1 MNAPDV
7 IKYGHETVMTAV
19 KGLPQEDWLTPG
31 VCGVWSV
38 KDIIAH
44 LASFEV
50 TLVDVLRSLT
60 GETSTPM
67 LQTFIETYPQ
77 FNDAQVELRR
87 HHPADEV
94 LAEYIDAY
102 EQAAA
107 LLPEISPEL
116 RRQNGTLAWYGNEYD
131 LDDFILYTFYG
142 HKREHSAQI
151 NVFRDTLSS

>member
-1 MNAPDV
+1 MNAHDV
-7 IKYGHETVMTAV
+7 IRYGHETVLTAID
-19 KGLPQEDWLTPG
+19 GLPKDDLLTPG

-50 TLVDVLRSLT
+50 ALVDVLRSLT

-77 FNDAQVELRR
+77 FNDEQVELRR
-87 HHPADEV
+87 HNTADEV

-116 RRQNGTLAWYGNEYD
+116 RRQNGTLAWYGDQYD

-142 HKREHSAQI
+142 HKREHCAQI
-151 NVFRDTLSS
+151 SVFRDTLSS

>member
-1 MNAPDV
+1 M
-7 IKYGHETVMTAV
+7 
-19 KGLPQEDWLTPG
+19 
-31 VCGVWSV
+31 CGVWSV

-50 TLVDVLRSLT
+50 ALVDVLRSLT

-77 FNDAQVELRR
+77 FNDEQVELRR
-87 HHPADEV
+87 HNTADEV

-116 RRQNGTLAWYGNEYD
+116 RRQNGTLAWYGDQYD

-142 HKREHSAQI
+142 HKREHCAQI
-151 NVFRDTLSS
+151 SVFRDTLSS

>member
-1 MNAPDV
+1 MNAHDV
-7 IKYGHETVMTAV
+7 IRYGHETVLTAID
-19 KGLPQEDWLTPG
+19 GLPKDDWLTPG

-50 TLVDVLRSLT
+50 ALVDVLRSLT

-77 FNDAQVELRR
+77 FNDEQVELRR
-87 HHPADEV
+87 HNTADEV

-102 EQAAA
+102 ERAAA

-116 RRQNGTLAWYGNEYD
+116 RRQNGTLAWYGDQYD

-142 HKREHSAQI
+142 HKREHCAQI
-151 NVFRDTLSS
+151 SVFRDTLSS

>member
-1 MNAPDV
+1 MNAHDV
-7 IKYGHETVMTAV
+7 IRYGHETVLTAID
-19 KGLPQEDWLTPG
+19 GLPKDDWLTPG
-31 VCGVWSV
+31 VCGFWSV

-50 TLVDVLRSLT
+50 ALVDVLRSLT

-77 FNDAQVELRR
+77 FNDTQVELRR
-87 HHPADEV
+87 HKTADEV
-94 LAEYIDAY
+94 LAEYMDAY

-116 RRQNGTLAWYGNEYD
+116 CRQNGTLAWYGEQYD

-142 HKREHSAQI
+142 HKREHCAQI